1 MASQGKATNVSGE
14 RAGPVSRAMLL
25 LSSAM
30 VLIPV
35 MDAIAK
41 ELSNQG
47 MAPASVAFGRFAAQT
62 LVILIVFGMW
72 RAVGTPPSM
81 LPGRLWPNL
90 LRGALHGSATM
101 MFFVA
106 LKYMPLADTI
116 AIFFIE
122 PMILLLL
129 SSIFLKEVVGWP
141 RRIASVVAF
150 GGAILVIQPSYALFG
165 AVSLLP
171 LGAAVLFAFYLLVT
185 RWVSIDE
192 HPLTMQL
199 YSGIGAMFAI
209 GPIVVVGESLG
220 SVDYSITMPE
230 SSGLLLAIGVM
241 GAVSSAG
248 HVMVAKAFSLAPAS
262 VLAPFSYLE
271 IVTATLLGFVVFG
284 DFPGP
289 MQWLGTGIIVSMGF
303 LIFIRERQ
311 LERLTV
317 SAAGPAPTL

>member
-1 MASQGKATNVSGE
+1 MVSPGNT
-14 RAGPVSRAMLL
+14 AGAPADGPRPVARAMLL
-25 LSSAM
+25 LAGAM
-30 VLIPV
+30 VLVPI

-47 MAPASVAFGRFAAQT
+47 MAPASVAFGRFVAQT
-62 LVILIVFGMW
+62 LVILIVFGIW
-72 RAVGTPPSM
+72 SVIGAAPSM
-81 LPGRLWPNL
+81 RISRLWPNL
-90 LRGALHGSATM
+90 FRGALHGSATM

-122 PMILLLL
+122 PMVLLLL
-129 SSIFLKEVVGWP
+129 SSIFLNEVVGWP
-141 RRIASVVAF
+141 RRIASVIAF

-171 LGAAVLFAFYLLVT
+171 LAAAVLFAFYLLVT

-199 YSGIGAMFAI
+199 YSGTGAMLAV
-209 GPIVVVGESLG
+209 GPIVIVGESLG
-220 SVDYSITMPE
+220 SVDYSITMPT
-230 SSGLLLAIGVM
+230 SSGLVLALVAIGV
-241 GAVSSAG
+241 VSSAG
-248 HVMVAKAFSLAPAS
+248 HVMVASAFGLAPAS

-284 DFPGP
+284 DFPGAL
-289 MQWLGTGIIVSMGF
+289 QWLGTVIIVSMGL
-303 LIFIRERQ
+303 LIFLRERQ
-311 LERLTV
+311 LERLTA
-317 SAAGPAPTL
+317 SAAGAAPTL